1 MRDNERSS
9 MATDDDLGSAR
20 REHADRDAALVE
32 RARTDDPDAFGELY
46 GLWFERVYDLAY
58 RITRDRDT
66 AAEVAQDTF
75 LSAWRQL
82 GRLDRVDAFGG
93 WLLRIT
99 RNTAFNRQR
108 KEQRSSPRD
117 AEGMAMIETDGPR
130 ADAPTGFRV
139 EDRAGTLTD
148 PAKVAEDHEVVDLVW
163 ESAEALG
170 TTDAEVLDLTL
181 RHGLTPAEIG
191 DVIGVN
197 RNAANQ
203 TVHRVRRRLRA
214 AVEARVLW
222 RGGEPACG
230 DLADALAEAS
240 ITRFDSDAVSVTSEH
255 ADSCELCARRRTL
268 KLEPSALFAA
278 TPFLAVPLVKQEI
291 AHALATQGVPL
302 ARAEAQAVD
311 AQAVDAQDGDG
322 ETGDGETGDGRGG
335 RRRLVRGVAATGV
348 VVVAALLGVAVVLAE
363 QTDEAGVRAR
373 RADVTRETTLPS
385 TTVPP
390 TLPTTPISEG
400 PSTTGT
406 PRVVAPPVLPPAP
419 PDLPPPAPP
428 VSGSI
433 SISPSSSSSMVFP
446 LPVLSWS
453 TTNALSVEVSGPGF
467 SSTQANGSAPVCP
480 GSPLGPDCNA
490 PNGSYTYTVRAT
502 DTTGAVVFE
511 RSATFTVG

>member
-1 MRDNERSS
+1 
-9 MATDDDLGSAR
+9 MATDEDVGSAR
-20 REHADRDAALVE
+20 REHIDRDVALVE

-46 GLWFERVYDLAY
+46 ELWFERVYDLAY

-66 AAEVAQDTF
+66 AAEVAQEAF

-82 GRLDRVDAFGG
+82 GRLERADAFGG

-117 AEGMAMIETDGPR
+117 AEGMAMIETGGPR

-139 EDRAGTLTD
+139 EDRAGTLAD
-148 PAKVAEDHEVVDLVW
+148 PAKVAEDHELVDLVW

-181 RHGLTPAEIG
+181 RHGFTPAEIG

-203 TVHRVRRRLRA
+203 TVHRVRKRLRA

-240 ITRFDSDAVSVTSEH
+240 ITRFDGDAVRVTSEH
-255 ADSCELCARRRTL
+255 AETCELCSRRRTL

-291 AHALATQGVPL
+291 AHALAAQGVPL
-302 ARAEAQAVD
+302 ARAAAQAGD
-311 AQAVDAQDGDG
+311 ELDGD
-322 ETGDGETGDGRGG
+322 ELDSDVDSQPGDGHGG
-335 RRRLVRGVAATGV
+335 RRRLARRVGAAGV
-348 VVVAALLGVAVVLAE
+348 VVIAALLAVGVVLAE
-363 QTDEAGVRAR
+363 QTDEAGVRAT

-385 TTVPP
+385 TTVAP
-390 TLPTTPISEG
+390 TLPTTPIAEG
-400 PSTTGT
+400 PSATGA
-406 PRVVAPPVLPPAP
+406 PRVVAPPVLPPEQ
-419 PDLPPPAPP
+419 PPPPPPP
-428 VSGSI
+428 VSGGI
-433 SISPSSSSSMVFP
+433 SINPMSSAGSIFP
-446 LPVLSWS
+446 RPTLSWN
-453 TTNALSVEVSGPGF
+453 TTNAVSVQVSGPSGF
-467 SSTQANGSAPVCP
+467 SSTQANGSASVCP

-490 PNGSYTYTVRAT
+490 ANGSYTYTVRAT

-511 RSATFTVG
+511 RSVTFTVG